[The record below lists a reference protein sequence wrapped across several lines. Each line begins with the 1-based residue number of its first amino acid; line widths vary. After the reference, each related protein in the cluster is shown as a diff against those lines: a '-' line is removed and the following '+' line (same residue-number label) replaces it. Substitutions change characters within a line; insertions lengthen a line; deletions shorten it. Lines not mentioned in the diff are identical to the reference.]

1 MRRGMAEREE
11 IYKLRGKTLQV
22 YLYMLRRGE
31 PLGVRELQ
39 RALRFSSPS
48 VAHHHLEKLK
58 DMKLVSRDERGRYV
72 VVEKVD
78 IGILKLFVMIG
89 GKLVPR
95 MLFYAVFLTA
105 LLTLY
110 LIRSFPSSDLHV
122 VAIGVLSSI
131 FFWIETARLWRH
143 KLW

>member
-1 MRRGMAEREE
+1 MAEREE

>member
-1 MRRGMAEREE
+1 MAEREE

-122 VAIGVLSSI
+122 VAIGALSSI

>member
-1 MRRGMAEREE
+1 MAEREE

-58 DMKLVSRDERGRYV
+58 DMKLVSRDERGRYM

-95 MLFYAVFLTA
+95 MLFYAAFLTA

-110 LIRSFPSSDLHV
+110 LIRSFPSPDLH
-122 VAIGVLSSI
+122 AITIGVLSSI

>member
-1 MRRGMAEREE
+1 
-11 IYKLRGKTLQV
+11 
-22 YLYMLRRGE
+22 MLRRGE

-58 DMKLVSRDERGRYV
+58 DMKLVSRDERGRYM

-110 LIRSFPSSDLHV
+110 LIRSFPSSDLHAI
-122 VAIGVLSSI
+122 AIGAFSSI
-131 FFWIETARLWRH
+131 FFWIETVRLWRH

>member
-1 MRRGMAEREE
+1 MAEREE

-58 DMKLVSRDERGRYV
+58 DMKLVSRDERGRYM

-110 LIRSFPSSDLHV
+110 LIRSFPSPDLHAI
-122 VAIGVLSSI
+122 AIGALSSI
-131 FFWIETARLWRH
+131 FLWIETVRLWRH

>member
-1 MRRGMAEREE
+1 MAEREE

-110 LIRSFPSSDLHV
+110 LIRSFPNSDLYV
-122 VAIGVLSSI
+122 VAIGALSSI